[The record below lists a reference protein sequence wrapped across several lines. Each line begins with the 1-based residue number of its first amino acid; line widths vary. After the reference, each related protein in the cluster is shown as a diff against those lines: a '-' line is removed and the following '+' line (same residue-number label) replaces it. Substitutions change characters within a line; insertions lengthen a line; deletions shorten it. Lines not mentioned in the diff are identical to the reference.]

1 MTWADLENKAD
12 KPEPHED
19 KLIPLR
25 HAAQRAFAAKN
36 QAPLREELERLVR
49 RPSYAPGRTAEDVA
63 YLEGCRRVAI
73 DLLRMGGVYE

>member
-1 MTWADLENKAD
+1 MTWDDINRQPD
-12 KPEPHED
+12 KPVAQED

-25 HAAQRAFAAKN
+25 HAAQRAFAAKA

-63 YLEGCRRVAI
+63 YLEGCRRVAL